1 MSRVSSKSM
10 PAPGLLRSLCDRYG
24 EDAQLAHK
32 QSQTNSI
39 NQTNLCN
46 LHSNQAWPVSFHPN
60 KQKLTAKT
68 VKRSYQY
75 HSTWL
80 RHTIK
85 FSFWLSTGAGGFSIA
100 PALKIHAVLDR
111 HSWTNLELCGLA
123 NLNFLGIRFPRRS
136 GDDIIHDFQDAFS
149 TGLLRPSDMLES
161 GKARFSLVD
170 VSSPSHPI
178 EEAQLTQEDRSFL
191 FQVGGW
197 FHDIQ
202 VRPVFGELWLD
213 A

>member
-1 MSRVSSKSM
+1 MH
-10 PAPGLLRSLCDRYG
+10 APGLLRSFCDRYG
-24 EDAQLAHK
+24 EDAQLAHQ

-80 RHTIK
+80 GHTIK

-100 PALKIHAVLDR
+100 PALKIHAVLDGY
-111 HSWTNLELCGLA
+111 SWTNLELCGGA
-123 NLNFLGIRFPRRS
+123 NSLGIPLLRRN
-136 GDDIIHDFQDAFS
+136 GDDIIHDFQDAFT

-161 GKARFSLVD
+161 GEASFSLVD

-178 EEAQLTQEDRSFL
+178 EEAQLTQEGLSFL
-191 FQVGGW
+191 FQVGGF

-213 A
+213 AWQQYQI